1 MPGAPLI
8 PPTVA
13 ATLADAV
20 YGIRE
25 VADIRR
31 GTAERLGT
39 VDPGLAGP
47 QPMGAVETFDC
58 FDLSGAAVAGQS
70 GMGMLAKKSGFGMVV
85 PGTGKFAGDVAVV
98 CRGTAIGQDWL
109 SNLNAALAIGPGGLP
124 VHAGFCR
131 VYNSMKDEIVAAL
144 RGRNPTTIHVV
155 GHSLGGAIANLFAM
169 KFALERRANV
179 CLYTFGAPRPG
190 TGPFVSRMQSEM
202 PFGNIKRVYAMSDVV
217 PMVPI
222 WPFLH
227 TPQNP
232 GGLRVERGGQLLSI
246 DSHFM
251 ANYKPAV
258 FLRQWDE
265 LTSESAT
272 IDDKKSIDFWV
283 AKASAAA
290 PMSAPAL
297 WALGKAMSAILAL
310 IERAVGA
317 VLTTGLTLLD
327 IVAQTIHKGIT
338 LIGDLITGAVRK
350 LIQGIGRFLGR
361 VLDVAGDI
369 TLGFLRYVLGLMF
382 QSIAGLARRAIE
394 GVRGIGG

>member
-1 MPGAPLI
+1 MPAAPLI

-25 VADIRR
+25 VSDIRR
-31 GTAERLGT
+31 GTAERLGS
-39 VDPGLAGP
+39 VNPGQEGP

-58 FDLSGAAVAGQS
+58 FDLSGGAVAGRS

-85 PGTGKFAGDVAVV
+85 PGAGKFAGDVAVV

-131 VYNSMKDEIVAAL
+131 VYNSMKDDIMAAM
-144 RGRNPTTIHVV
+144 RGRNPTSIHVV
-155 GHSLGGAIANLFAM
+155 GHSLGGAIANMFAM
-169 KFALERRANV
+169 HFALEKRANV

-190 TGPFVSRMQSEM
+190 TGPFVSRMQSEV
-202 PFGNIKRVYAMSDVV
+202 PFGNIKRVFAMSDVV

-227 TPQNP
+227 TPASP

-246 DSHFM
+246 DAHFM
-251 ANYKPAV
+251 SNYKPAV
-258 FLRQWDE
+258 FLREWAE
-265 LTSESAT
+265 LTNESAS
-272 IDDKKSIDFWV
+272 IDDKKSVDYWV

-290 PMSAPAL
+290 PFSAPCL
-297 WALGKAMSAILAL
+297 WALGKAMKGILYL

-317 VLTTGLTLLD
+317 ALTVGLTLLD
-327 IVAQTIHKGIT
+327 SVAQAIHRGIA
-338 LIGDLITGAVRK
+338 LIGDLVTSAVRK
-350 LIQGIGRFLGR
+350 LIEGIGYFLGR
-361 VLDVAGDI
+361 VLTVSGDI
-369 TLGFLRYVLGLMF
+369 TLSFLRYVLGLMF

-394 GVRGIGG
+394 GTGNLGR